1 MAWKEVLVM
10 EERCGFVL
18 LAEKRQQSF
27 SSLCAE
33 YGISR
38 KTGYKWLERY
48 RKYGLKALSE
58 LSRRALHCPHKTS
71 ADTEKLIL
79 SERRKHP
86 TWGPK
91 KLQDLLI
98 KVHQIESPPA
108 RSTIGEILQRN
119 GVPLRKRRKRGV
131 FHLPLQD
138 LTVPLATNEVW
149 TVDFKGWFLALNGD
163 RCDPLTVMDLYSRY
177 VLCAKLLPGQTV
189 RVTKPAFRTLFK
201 RYGLPRVIRVDNGSP
216 FASMGIGRLSELS
229 VWWTHLGIRV
239 EFIKPASPQE
249 NGAHERMH
257 GTMKAEVTRPPSAN
271 VPAQQQRLDRWRK
284 EYNEE
289 RPHEGIGM
297 QRPAQ
302 KYQVSPRRFRGS
314 IKPLRYPRPM
324 KALSVSGSGFI
335 YLNGSACFIGEA
347 LSGSRLGLKTLDN
360 GIHEVYFAERLLGE
374 LHELAPDR
382 LRPLAGWIPKGSKG
396 IKKQGYRVNERVTHV
411 PG

>member
-10 EERCGFVL
+10 EERISFVL
-18 LAEKRQQSF
+18 LAAKQQQSF

-48 RKYGLKALSE
+48 RKYGLKALGE
-58 LSRRALHCPHKTS
+58 LSRRPMSSPHKTPS
-71 ADTEKLIL
+71 EVEELIL
-79 SERRKHP
+79 SDRRKHA

-91 KLQDLLI
+91 KLRDLLI
-98 KVHQIESPPA
+98 KEHKIVSPPSQ
-108 RSTIGEILQRN
+108 STIGAILKRN

-131 FHLPLQD
+131 FRLPLQD
-138 LTVPLATNEVW
+138 LTHPESANDVW
-149 TVDFKGWFLALNGD
+149 TVDFKGWFRTLDGA
-163 RCDPLTVMDLYSRY
+163 RCDPLTVMDLHSRY
-177 VLCAKLLPGQTV
+177 LLCAKLLSGQTV
-189 RVTKPAFRTLFK
+189 RATKPAFTALFK
-201 RYGLPRVIRVDNGSP
+201 RQGLPRVIRVDNGSP

-257 GTMKAEVTRPPSAN
+257 GTMKAEAVKPPSAN
-271 VPAQQQRLDRWRK
+271 PAAQQQRLDRWRK

-297 QRPAQ
+297 QRPVQ
-302 KYQVSPRRFRGS
+302 RYQASPRRFSGS
-314 IKPLRYPRPM
+314 IKPLRYPRPL
-324 KALSVSGSGFI
+324 KTLNVSVSGFVSWKGCS
-335 YLNGSACFIGEA
+335 YFIGEA
-347 LSGSRLGLKTLDN
+347 LSKSRLGLKPLDR
-360 GIHEVYFAERLLGE
+360 GIHEVYFAERLIGE
-374 LHELAPDR
+374 LHESAPGR
-382 LRPLAGWIPKGSKG
+382 LRPPASVDRRRPR
-396 IKKQGYRVNERVTHV
+396 KKRAEGKSEEQSVTHV

>member
-10 EERCGFVL
+10 EERSCFVL

-27 SSLCAE
+27 SSLCKE

-48 RKYGLKALSE
+48 RKYGLRSLRE
-58 LSRRALHCPHKTS
+58 FSRRPMSCPHKTS
-71 ADTEKLIL
+71 VKIEKLIL
-79 SERRKHP
+79 RERRKHK

-91 KLQDLLI
+91 KLRDVLI
-98 KVHQIESPPA
+98 KDHKITAPPA
-108 RSTIGEILQRN
+108 ESTISEILKRN

-131 FHLPLQD
+131 FRLPLQD
-138 LTVPLATNEVW
+138 LTIPIVANEVW
-149 TVDFKGWFLALNGD
+149 TVDFKGWFRTQDGT

-177 VLCAKLLPGQTV
+177 LLCAKLLPGQTQ
-189 RVTKPAFRTLFK
+189 RATKPAFAALFK

-216 FASMGIGRLSELS
+216 FASVGIGRLSELS

-257 GTMKAEVTRPPSAN
+257 GTMKAEVAKPPSAN
-271 VPAQQQRLDRWRK
+271 EAAQQQRINRWRK
-284 EYNEE
+284 EYNED

-302 KYQVSPRRFRGS
+302 KYQKSPRRFSGK
-314 IKPLRYPRPM
+314 IKPLRYPRPLKTM
-324 KALSVSGSGFI
+324 QVSSSGFL
-335 YLNGSACFIGEA
+335 YMEGASCFIGEA
-347 LSGSRLGLKTLDN
+347 LSGSRLGLKALDS
-360 GIHEVYFAERLLGE
+360 GIYEVYFADRLLGE
-374 LHELAPDR
+374 LHDSTPDR
-382 LRPLAGWIPKGSKG
+382 LRPLSQRSKG
-396 IKKQGYRVNERVTHV
+396 IKEKYETGVSC
-411 PG
+411 

>member
-1 MAWKEVLVM
+1 MAWKKVLVM
-10 EERCGFVL
+10 EERCSFVL
-18 LAEKRQQSF
+18 LAEKSQQSF

-58 LSRRALHCPHKTS
+58 LSRRPLHCPHKT
-71 ADTEKLIL
+71 AAHIEKLIL
-79 SERRKHP
+79 NDRRNHP

-91 KLQDLLI
+91 KLQNLLMTEHKI
-98 KVHQIESPPA
+98 ISPP
-108 RSTIGEILQRN
+108 SQGTIGAILKRN

-131 FHLPLQD
+131 FRLPLQN
-138 LTVPLATNEVW
+138 LTVPLAANEVW
-149 TVDFKGWFLALNGD
+149 TVDFKGWFQTLDGA
-163 RCDPLTVMDLYSRY
+163 RCDPLTIMDLHSRFL
-177 VLCAKLLPGQTV
+177 LCAKLLAGQTV
-189 RVTKPAFRTLFK
+189 RSSKPAFTAVFK

-216 FASMGIGRLSELS
+216 FASMGVGRLSELS

-271 VPAQQQRLDRWRK
+271 ISAQQQRLDRWRK

-297 QRPAQ
+297 QRPVQ
-302 KYQVSPRRFRGS
+302 NYQASPRRFSGS

-324 KALSVSGSGFI
+324 KTLVVSGSGFVCW
-335 YLNGSACFIGEA
+335 NGAACFMGEA
-347 LSGSRLGLKTLDN
+347 LSGSRLGLKPLDN
-360 GIHEVYFAERLLGE
+360 GNHEVYFAERLLGE
-374 LHELAPDR
+374 LSELSPDR

-396 IKKQGYRVNERVTHV
+396 RKKREYRMRESVTDV